1 MPPLDWL
8 RRLWLLYHAGKGSF
22 PLRMGLSAR
31 DWQAL
36 EAAGWKR
43 LAMVR
48 NLELVRALFRRP
60 LELWLLLDRCLY
72 LVEQGYS
79 VRLGEFCPTSLSPRN
94 LLILAERS

>member
-1 MPPLDWL
+1 MQAVE
-8 RRLWLLYHAGKGSF
+8 HGS
-22 PLRMGLSAR
+22 PGSLGERTASAR
-31 DWQAL
+31 C
-36 EAAGWKR
+36 G
-43 LAMVR
+43 VR
-48 NLELVRALFRRP
+48 WRVDGSALFRRP